1 VPDGGRPARGARI
14 VRTGGAL
21 GARRRVGAAAAALH
35 KNCATRRESDQART
49 GLPVGTVDGRA
60 RAGRARSKGSRAR
73 SIVPSARGV
82 WPAAP
87 RAWMLCA
94 DLVRSHDHAAARS
107 SHVRETEPQLRNT
120 GDLRV
125 PGRRSVTGAS
135 TASPE
140 GRASASRRRPGPSTT
155 RGARRPDGCRCRRG
169 ALGRPGSR
177 SVEARPARADAR
189 STIQFRV
196 CGIQAWRK
204 HNGRACPTFRHCS
217 HRYRGSVTNCGKCRR
232 PQESATAAL

>member
-1 VPDGGRPARGARI
+1 MPDGGRPARGARI

-60 RAGRARSKGSRAR
+60 RAERARSKGSRAR

-107 SHVRETEPQLRNT
+107 PMFA
-120 GDLRV
+120 
-125 PGRRSVTGAS
+125 RRSHSFAIQVICGCLAGDPLQERRQHRQKAERRHRAGGQDPVPRVVRAGPTVVVAGAGHS
-135 TASPE
+135 AAPGHVASKLDPPAGMRDQRSSFE
-140 GRASASRRRPGPSTT
+140 FAASRHGGSTT
-155 RGARRPDGCRCRRG
+155 GEPARR
-169 ALGRPGSR
+169 
-177 SVEARPARADAR
+177 
-189 STIQFRV
+189 
-196 CGIQAWRK
+196 
-204 HNGRACPTFRHCS
+204 
-217 HRYRGSVTNCGKCRR
+217 
-232 PQESATAAL
+232 SATVRTDTAGR